1 MYYSK
6 VSSKIYIHIFKWL
19 GFLMLKL
26 SVVAGSILAYSEPP
40 NARPNML
47 DQAVVSSMI
56 IEK

>member
-1 MYYSK
+1 
-6 VSSKIYIHIFKWL
+6 
-19 GFLMLKL
+19 MLKL